1 MKFEMTARTD
11 IRSKKGCNVIMK
23 RGEKFTMDNGR
34 TDNVK
39 PTEDQV
45 KAVVTALYG
54 AEPDFGWCNGPDTYF
69 DIKCLYK
76 N

>member
-1 MKFEMTARTD
+1 
-11 IRSKKGCNVIMK
+11 MK

-54 AEPDFGWCNGPDTYF
+54 AEPDFGWCNVPDTYF